1 MLPTLEKLEIPD
13 FTDFTDLQLLH
24 YIDTEVRKYSID
36 KEASR
41 QIKQAME
48 PAVLSKIQELLNQG
62 VLENIVRL
70 NNLIQIY
77 GFTRTGVMFNPVYL
91 GLDKTIE
98 TSELILRVEDF
109 FRNDPSTYN
118 YEDFAIVLGYVSLL
132 FKRIMDF

>member
-36 KEASR
+36 REASR

-48 PAVLSKIQELLNQG
+48 PAVLSKIQELLNQS

>member
-36 KEASR
+36 REASR

-48 PAVLSKIQELLNQG
+48 PAVLHKIQELLNQG

>member
-36 KEASR
+36 REASR

>member
-36 KEASR
+36 RDASL

-48 PAVLSKIQELLNQG
+48 PAVLSKIQELLSQG

-70 NNLIQIY
+70 NNLIKIY